1 MCIRDRLRGPLA
13 QLVEHRTFNPMVA
26 GSIPARLI
34 PMKPLLRRGFL
45 RVWGSS
51 CRRRRGRFRPGCTR
65 KAHAWGVYG
74 PVRSLLW
81 LLKTAGRFQP
91 LFDEVGYWLQRWGLP
106 APGDLPALCPQE
118 RLRAGGCAGT
128 DLHAEAFAV
137 TKELL
142 GDAEAEDGVEVCLQ
156 GECGVPAGEAAD
168 PVVSGGLAPLTL
180 TPLTLTSDASGKGD
194 RTEAP

>member
-1 MCIRDRLRGPLA
+1 
-13 QLVEHRTFNPMVA
+13 MVA

-106 APGDLPALCPQE
+106 ALEPVADL
-118 RLRAGGCAGT
+118 
-128 DLHAEAFAV
+128 
-137 TKELL
+137 
-142 GDAEAEDGVEVCLQ
+142 VEEGL
-156 GECGVPAGEAAD
+156 ES
-168 PVVSGGLAPLTL
+168 SGGLQEPQ
-180 TPLTLTSDASGKGD
+180 
-194 RTEAP
+194 